1 VLLLLFLTSAC
12 FSEIIKEKQIN
23 LGAVYLNATI
33 EGKRGCF
40 AHNRCIQYSYD
51 YKGVSYKD
59 YNTTDEFYKCNGLNL
74 DKGSTFSIVIDSLNP
89 EDNEIDPKYG
99 CE

>member
-1 VLLLLFLTSAC
+1 MLPLR
-12 FSEIIKEKQIN
+12 
-23 LGAVYLNATI
+23 
-33 EGKRGCF
+33 GKRGCF

>member
-1 VLLLLFLTSAC
+1 MLPLR
-12 FSEIIKEKQIN
+12 
-23 LGAVYLNATI
+23 
-33 EGKRGCF
+33 GKG
-40 AHNRCIQYSYD
+40 D
-51 YKGVSYKD
+51 VSPI
-59 YNTTDEFYKCNGLNL
+59 NGLNL